1 MVIGIRFSSDSRNLL
16 LETYSTENSLIQ
28 FVRDN
33 MKVTYYYP
41 LGVELWFGK
50 DYRLYIIYIR
60 CY

>member
-50 DYRLYIIYIR
+50 DYRLYIIY
-60 CY
+60 

>member
-33 MKVTYYYP
+33 MKVTY
-41 LGVELWFGK
+41 
-50 DYRLYIIYIR
+50 IIP
-60 CY
+60 